1 MSTPRITIVGGGS
14 THWTPKLLVDFANT
28 EALHDVDVTLMDID
42 PGSLPLMVEVAD
54 HIAKVRGIGLSVRP
68 TTDLGEALDGAD
80 VVITALSVGGFASMR
95 HDLEIPARYGI
106 RQPVGDSVGPGGI
119 ARALRSVPVVTGVAR
134 AMEQHCPE
142 ALMVNVSN
150 PLTALCRSVVRES
163 GIRVVGLCNELVGLK
178 FVLSLLFD
186 APMDKVDPI
195 AAGVNHLPLVTD
207 LRVDGAD
214 GFALLRS
221 LLDDPTTHGAD
232 PIWMA
237 PVEAMH
243 WQKVSAGESWTKAD
257 VIANNRV
264 KFELFRQFGVLP
276 GASDTHVVEFFPGFV
291 TSASD
296 YGRDWGVHHYGLV
309 GHERDKQTD
318 DREVLELLKGDSI
331 SPWPSGELVAELIA
345 GITTGD
351 ERSMPM
357 NLPNH
362 GQVQNLEDDVVVEC
376 IGVTGAAGVR
386 PRDTAEVGSV
396 LGEYLRQIVASQE
409 LTVDAA
415 LTGDRT
421 RVIEAMLTDQMAG
434 HLPYEHVV
442 AMTDELLVATAPWLP
457 NFGTDS

>member
-14 THWTPKLLVDFANT
+14 THWTPKLLVDFANS

-54 HIAKVRGIGLSVRP
+54 HIGQVRGIGLSARP
-68 TTDLGEALDGAD
+68 TTDLGDALDGAD

-119 ARALRSVPVVTGVAR
+119 ARALRSVPIVTEVAR
-134 AMEQHCPE
+134 AMERCCPE

-163 GIRVVGLCNELVGLK
+163 RIRVVGLCNELVGLK

-186 APMDKVDPI
+186 APMNKVDPV
-195 AAGVNHLPLVTD
+195 AAGVNHLPLVTE
-207 LRVDGAD
+207 LRIDGAD
-214 GFALLRS
+214 GFAMLRS
-221 LLDDPTTHGAD
+221 LLDDPTALDED

-264 KFELFRQFGVLP
+264 KFELFQRFGVLP

-291 TSASD
+291 TAASD
-296 YGRDWGVHHYGLV
+296 YGRDWGVHHYGLL
-309 GHERDKQTD
+309 GHEMDKQTD

-345 GITTGD
+345 GITTGE
-351 ERSMPM
+351 ERHMPM

-362 GQVQNLEDDVVVEC
+362 GQVQNLPDDVVVEC
-376 IGVTGAAGVR
+376 IGVTGASGVR
-386 PRDTAEVGSV
+386 PRDTAGVGSV

-409 LTVDAA
+409 ITVDAA

-421 RVIEAMLTDQMAG
+421 RVIEAMLTDQLAG
-434 HLPYEHVV
+434 HLPYERLV
-442 AMTDELLVATAPWLP
+442 AMTDELLAATAPWLP
-457 NFGTDS
+457 NFKKTG